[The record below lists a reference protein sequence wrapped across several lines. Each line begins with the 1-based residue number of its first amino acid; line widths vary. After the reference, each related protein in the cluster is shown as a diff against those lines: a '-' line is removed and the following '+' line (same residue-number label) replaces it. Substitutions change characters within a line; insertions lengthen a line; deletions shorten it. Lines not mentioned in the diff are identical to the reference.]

1 MPAVASKKSL
11 FRVSLEGFPVT
22 GITGLDGKIRTKH
35 QVVTHYRPTAKGSDQ
50 FGVNPDQWYTAA
62 ELQHSYGMTE
72 DQIPEDWRRAKRPD
86 VSGAATNYRGLV
98 IEADDR
104 YAAVREFRR
113 RLRLRRVNESRMTV
127 EPAQAG
133 DKVGPFDR
141 MKKPKI
147 KEADREFIG
156 DGWMD
161 SLV

>member
-11 FRVSLEGFPVT
+11 FRVSLKGFPVT

-62 ELQHSYGMTE
+62 ELQHSYGMSE
-72 DQIPEDWRRAKRPD
+72 DKIPEDWRRAKRPD

-104 YAAVREFRR
+104 YAAIREFRR
-113 RLRLRRVNESRMTV
+113 RLRLRRVNESRLTV
-127 EPAQAG
+127 EAADPG
-133 DKVGPFDR
+133 DKVGPFGR
-141 MKKPKI
+141 MKSRK
-147 KEADREFIG
+147 ADDEDSEFIG
-156 DGWMD
+156 DGWMAN
-161 SLV
+161 LV